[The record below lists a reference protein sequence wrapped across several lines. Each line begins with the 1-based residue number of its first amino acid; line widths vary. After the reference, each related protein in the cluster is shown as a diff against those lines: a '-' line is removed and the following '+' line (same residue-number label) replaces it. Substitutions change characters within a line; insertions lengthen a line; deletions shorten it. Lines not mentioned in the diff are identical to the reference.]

1 MQQKSLKY
9 LILVP
14 LIVLSII
21 TFKLLHKAPETK
33 ILLKQTTNGDET
45 RYADK
50 RGSFGK
56 GLPKTEQGLV
66 DVKAFEQVL
75 HTIATRSLED
85 FNKIPWG
92 VTPPER
98 IYTSLREAL
107 PEHLMG
113 KEVWLQVTPPPPA
126 LASAEKA
133 SEMMELY
140 WHALLRDIPFIEFQT
155 HPYIA
160 QAARDLSTC
169 SDFKGPRDNGMVTP
183 QTLFRAPFN
192 GVLTGPIISQFFYLD
207 IPLENEAKL
216 PQKYGTQKAT
226 PLNEFMTS
234 LDEWRFIE
242 LGHHPL
248 RKIAYDTNKYY
259 IRTMRDIG
267 NYVHQDPPQW
277 HFMCTQLILLDF
289 GPEALKQG
297 APNLTK
303 SLQPAQTEFCK
314 LHIGSLVS
322 FTTEMCLRAARYQK
336 WFVHRTL
343 RAEECAYL
351 IDQQIK
357 NIFDAG
363 IHTDVIQSEAV
374 QEIYKLSSKLNN
386 GEGTYL
392 LPQMYPE
399 GCPLHPTFPSAHA
412 TVSGGCITILKAFFN
427 EDFVIPNPVLPN
439 SDGTALVP
447 YTGEPLTVGH
457 ELNKFA
463 ANIAFAR
470 NMAGVHYRS
479 DAILSML
486 MGETIG
492 LAILADWAKTTETKF
507 TLTRFD
513 GTQITI
519 G

>member
-9 LILVP
+9 LILISLVA
-14 LIVLSII
+14 VGVFS
-21 TFKLLHKAPETK
+21 FKLLQKAPETN
-33 ILLKQTTNGDET
+33 ILLNQATNGDET
-45 RYADK
+45 RYPDK

-66 DVKAFEQVL
+66 DVQAFEQVVRTAL
-75 HTIATRSLED
+75 KRSIEE

-92 VTPPER
+92 VQPPER

-140 WHALLRDIPFIEFQT
+140 WHALLRDIPFIEFAT
-155 HPYIA
+155 HPQVA
-160 QAARDLSTC
+160 QAAQDLSTC
-169 SDFKGPRDNGMVTP
+169 SDFKGPKDNGLVTP
-183 QTLFRAPFN
+183 HTLFRAPFQ
-192 GVLTGPIISQFFYLD
+192 GALTGPLISQFFYLN
-207 IPLENEAKL
+207 IPLENDAKL

-234 LDEWRFIE
+234 LDEYRFIE
-242 LGHHPL
+242 LGHNPL
-248 RKIAYDTNKYY
+248 RKIEYDTNKYY

-289 GPEALKQG
+289 GPKALKQG
-297 APNLTK
+297 APNLTE

-314 LHIGSLVS
+314 LHIGSLIS

-357 NIFDAG
+357 NTFDAG
-363 IHTDVIQSEAV
+363 IHPDVLQSQAV
-374 QEIYKLSSKLNN
+374 QEIYKLTSKLNN

-412 TVSGGCITILKAFFN
+412 SVAGGCITILKAFFN
-427 EDFVIPNPVLPN
+427 EDFVIPNPVVPN

-447 YTGEPLTVGH
+447 YTGEPLAVGH

-479 DAILSML
+479 DAIESMR
-486 MGETIG
+486 MGEKIG
-492 LAILADWAKTTETKF
+492 LAILADWAKTTAAKF